1 MKYIELLLLCS
12 FHSNAANICRN
23 WSLAQFYTKTKLLVP
38 PKRIKFWKNS
48 KQQMLQILR
57 QNCICSLWRD
67 CCVLY
72 DPISHEMHV
81 VQHNHYQCWT
91 LLTIFWGCADHYL
104 MQPLISLQDN
114 GNFLVPLTSSKK
126 TERKKLLLST
136 MLKDH
141 VGQGGTKAITR
152 YYKTRTLYS

>member
-1 MKYIELLLLCS
+1 MGS
-12 FHSNAANICRN
+12 AP
-23 WSLAQFYTKTKLLVP
+23 QFYGLIERKV
-38 PKRIKFWKNS
+38 
-48 KQQMLQILR
+48 M
-57 QNCICSLWRD
+57 
-67 CCVLY
+67 
-72 DPISHEMHV
+72 IS
-81 VQHNHYQCWT
+81 
-91 LLTIFWGCADHYL
+91 F
-104 MQPLISLQDN
+104 QDN